1 MMLAMIL
8 AVSSL
13 LHQSPSASPRN
24 HLLNAWR
31 ASKAGQSAAT
41 SKIKETDLVV
51 ARYREPLEWID
62 VLHTSGDLDDVR
74 VLVYDKSGE
83 GTPPNPVANIAE
95 WHSLENVGLEAHTYL
110 YHIVKNYD
118 SLAEKTV
125 FFQGTAPSTGYQ
137 GHKHGGGHLLPEL
150 DFTYDYLCPGTRA
163 LYLPTC
169 AVTTNETAISFR
181 EDLLFPGNAST
192 EPSNELPLMCPSA
205 ATAPWTPW
213 AAHLWPQEYLNKV
226 RTPGAPRSLIEFWA
240 RYLQAQVGP
249 IPQPVVLFAQG
260 AQFTASAAQIRAH
273 PKAFYERLLHTL
285 SQQKESVEAYYLEM
299 SWGYIFGALKST
311 TKCDAA
317 GGHGPHAGRQLSQGA
332 GYGYGY
338 GAPPP
343 ALPPLSPGAKFA
355 QAVGFQVVSSE
366 ACITEES
373 AKEKKCKQIQAQ
385 ITADVESIDG
395 GVQCQITCGSLIFD
409 IYVEVTGDA
418 SALVAAI
425 DAAYPDLATL
435 SNAFGVTV
443 VSQTAAYQTTMV
455 VAAPPSPPP
464 PPPSPPPQCSTA
476 CDIFL
481 DGASLSTTDFSFMCT
496 KHEAR
501 GTTCKP
507 MYNGGG
513 CPSDMDICD
522 MPHTPVGA
530 VAPGSTGQAACHD
543 APGKW
548 AAKKCAK
555 KVHKNK
561 CQKRRVQRNCKLSCG
576 QC

>member
-1 MMLAMIL
+1 
-8 AVSSL
+8 
-13 LHQSPSASPRN
+13 
-24 HLLNAWR
+24 
-31 ASKAGQSAAT
+31 
-41 SKIKETDLVV
+41 
-51 ARYREPLEWID
+51 
-62 VLHTSGDLDDVR
+62 
-74 VLVYDKSGE
+74 
-83 GTPPNPVANIAE
+83 
-95 WHSLENVGLEAHTYL
+95 
-110 YHIVKNYD
+110 
-118 SLAEKTV
+118 
-125 FFQGTAPSTGYQ
+125 
-137 GHKHGGGHLLPEL
+137 
-150 DFTYDYLCPGTRA
+150 
-163 LYLPTC
+163 
-169 AVTTNETAISFR
+169 
-181 EDLLFPGNAST
+181 
-192 EPSNELPLMCPSA
+192 
-205 ATAPWTPW
+205 
-213 AAHLWPQEYLNKV
+213 
-226 RTPGAPRSLIEFWA
+226 LIEFWA
-240 RYLQAQVGP
+240 RHLQAQVGP

-273 PKAFYERLLHTL
+273 PKAFYERLLHVV

-299 SWGYIFGALKST
+299 SWGYMFGALKST

-338 GAPPP
+338 GAPPSAP
-343 ALPPLSPGAKFA
+343 PPPLSPGARFA

-366 ACITEES
+366 ACITDEVQKES
-373 AKEKKCKQIQAQ
+373 KCNAINAQ
-385 ITADVESIDG
+385 IAADVNAQVSATSTKGQIDDSH
-395 GVQCQITCGSLIFD
+395 VQCQITCGSLIFD

-418 SALVAAI
+418 SALVAAV
-425 DAAYPDLATL
+425 DAAYPDLASL
-435 SNAFGVTV
+435 STAFGVTV

-522 MPHTPVGA
+522 MPHTPVGS

-548 AAKKCAK
+548 QAKKCAR

-561 CQKRRVQRNCKLSCG
+561 CHKRRVLRNCKLSCG